1 MMKRLFLAIHKW
13 GMMLALVMALAL
25 ALVSCIVPPPNSAQE
40 PVDSVNIAQQANL
53 HQTSKLEILAL
64 TANSIGDYTL
74 VAQVDDP
81 ALITKIV
88 TTLDQGLPLL
98 PALRCI
104 DHYRLRF
111 ILADGI
117 IHEFGYLCQ
126 DDHAYLQGGPGFLEG
141 HAVEPPSTLLEIVRE
156 QVKE

>member
-1 MMKRLFLAIHKW
+1 MKLLLSICNW
-13 GMMLALVMALAL
+13 VVMLAV
-25 ALVSCIVPPPNSAQE
+25 VSCIVPPPNGVQESA
-40 PVDSVNIAQQANL
+40 DSVNIAQQANL

-64 TANSIGDYTL
+64 TAASNGDYTL

-88 TTLDQGLPLL
+88 TTLDQDLPLL

-111 ILADGI
+111 ILTDGVVQ
-117 IHEFGYLCQ
+117 EFGYLCQ
-126 DDHAYLQGGPGFLEG
+126 DDHAYLQSGPGFLQG
-141 HAVEPPSTLLEIVRE
+141 HAVEPPATLLEIVRG